1 MNKNV
6 SVPSAL
12 ELYDVIVR
20 GPFSEIYQA
29 RKLTELNE
37 WMEFSTLLLDKFAIH
52 SMSFY
57 HLSKGI
63 VEHKKSGEQ
72 IKMRGYDLFTINTT
86 FRALIETYIT
96 FNNVFIEPKTEE
108 ETKFRFLLWKL
119 DGPYQKQKYDIGYED
134 FERAKEIVKRDL
146 ELIEGT
152 KNQIENSE
160 FYNAY
165 NIREILKIYNPEKKS
180 SNWRFLIKN
189 EKIRPQK
196 IIDLVKHVCKQR
208 AFVNSY
214 KYTSIHSHSNF
225 PAIAEFKDTRGKLVS
240 EDYSDPI
247 VNVATNMTCLLIIDM
262 CNSDENAKKKFDTFT
277 KEIRDYIQGIVKAIK
292 NEWQ

>member
-1 MNKNV
+1 MTENTSK
-6 SVPSAL
+6 PSPL

-29 RKLTELNE
+29 RKLTEVNE
-37 WMEFSTLLLDKFAIH
+37 WMKFSTLLLDKFAIH

-72 IKMRGYDLFTINTT
+72 IKMRGYDLFTVNTT

-96 FNNVFIEPKTEE
+96 FHNIFIEPKTEK

-119 DGPYQKQKYDIGYED
+119 DGLYQKQKYDIEYKD
-134 FERAKEIVKRDL
+134 FKRAKEILNRDT
-146 ELIEGT
+146 ELIEEVKT
-152 KNQIENSE
+152 QIVELE
-160 FYNAY
+160 FYTDFNSD
-165 NIREILKIYNPEKKS
+165 EILKVYNPVRKN
-180 SNWRFLIKN
+180 SNWRFLIKG
-189 EKIRPQK
+189 EKIKPQK

-208 AFVNSY
+208 AFVNMY

-225 PAIAEFKDTRGKLVS
+225 PAIAEFKDTRGKPIL
-240 EDYSDPI
+240 DKYTDPI
-247 VNVATNMTCLLIIDM
+247 VNVATNMTCLLIMDM
-262 CNSDENAKKKFDTFT
+262 CETDENAKKEFNTFT
-277 KEIRDYIQGIVKAIK
+277 KAIRDYIQGIVTAI
-292 NEWQ
+292 NN

>member
-1 MNKNV
+1 MTENTSN
-6 SVPSAL
+6 PNPLA
-12 ELYDVIVR
+12 LYDVIIR

-29 RKLTELNE
+29 RKLTEFNE

-63 VEHKKSGEQ
+63 IEHRKSGEQ
-72 IKMRGYDLFTINTT
+72 IKMYGYDLFTVNTT

-96 FNNVFIEPKTEE
+96 FHNIFIESKTEE

-119 DGPYQKQKYDIGYED
+119 DGLYQKQKYDIEYKD
-134 FERAKEIVKRDL
+134 FENAKEILKL
-146 ELIEGT
+146 GEELIERT
-152 KNQIENSE
+152 KIQIEESKYYTAFNST
-160 FYNAY
+160 
-165 NIREILKIYNPEKKS
+165 EILKIYNPERKN

-189 EKIRPQK
+189 GSIRPQK

-208 AFVNSY
+208 AFVNMY

-225 PAIAEFKDTRGKLVS
+225 PALAEFKDTRGKPIL
-240 EDYSDPI
+240 DKYTDPI
-247 VNVATNMTCLLIIDM
+247 VNVATNMTCLLIMDM
-262 CNSDENAKKKFDTFT
+262 CDTNENAKKKFDTFT
-277 KEIRDYIQGIVKAIK
+277 KAIRDYIQGIANAIK
-292 NEWQ
+292 KLE